1 MLARMG
7 FLTEISGPPVTADL
21 PARWIFDRLE
31 EWAQQFPNQLAFAID
46 RRDGVEEHRYA
57 DVLDH
62 VNAFVMDFQHY
73 GIQRGDKVGIL
84 MENIPQWVFVL
95 LGAMRMGAVTVPLAT
110 TLPENSLR
118 LIGQHAGCRMIVAD
132 EQNWEK
138 AERVC
143 RELKCALASPPGRG
157 RHVSQPADVP
167 GEGTGFAEILDPH
180 PAALYAALSQGER
193 SDTTIIV
200 YTSGTT
206 GNPKG
211 VELTFDNLNHEIRG
225 AIELLEITPNHR
237 ILSVLPFSHVLP
249 LIANVLGP
257 LCAGAAVVFL
267 DSISPQRIIDAF
279 HRHHITLFVC
289 VPQFFYVLHKR
300 IFSQVDSQPF
310 YMRVLFGAM
319 KAIAKRINKPAVRRK
334 LFSKIHN
341 AIGPDLWLLASGGS
355 RFEARIAQD
364 LHDLGYTVLEAYGLT
379 ETSAAATITPVGDNH
394 IGTVGIPLRG
404 VTVRIDSPNHE
415 GIGEVWVRGP
425 VLMKGYYRAP
435 DQTSE
440 TILDGWLH
448 TGDLGFIDAA
458 GALSITG
465 RSKDVIVLANGKNV
479 YPEELETHYSQSPF
493 IKEICIVGIPE
504 DDHTPANEILHA
516 MVVPEMDEF
525 RRRGQ
530 TAIMEMIRFDIE
542 NLSKQLPTYYRI
554 HSLSVRNEPF
564 ARTVTRKLKR
574 FEIQTE
580 ELERRKMRADNPA
593 QPAGEDH
600 PRFKEKVGAT
610 VAKLVR
616 ETKPEVGPLDP
627 RMNIELDLAYD
638 SLSRV
643 ELLSLA
649 EARLGVNIAEH
660 KAARIFTLGELIEAF
675 EAASAAESAGGWTWK
690 EILNVPPGDELN
702 RHYVLNKRYLLDP
715 FAFVTMRIVKLLS
728 RIFFRL
734 RYYGL
739 ENLPQRMPF
748 LICPNHESFLDG
760 PLLASILPR
769 RVIYNMFIHGYSDY
783 WDNAFSRRLAKV
795 CNIVAID
802 PNVNLIRAMQL
813 GAMGLKYGRVLLIFP
828 EGTRSIDGHVQEFKK
843 GAAILAFELGV
854 PIVPVGI
861 RGTFEAWPRGGGF
874 RFHPVELHFG
884 KPIDPKSFAQ
894 ASDPYGAITNV
905 LRKEV
910 LMLSGDNL

>member
-1 MLARMG
+1 MG
-7 FLTEISGPPVTADL
+7 FLTEISGPQVTADL

-31 EWAQQFPNQLAFAID
+31 EWAARFPNQLAFAVD

-62 VNAFVMDFQHY
+62 VNAVVIEFQQH
-73 GIQRGDKVGIL
+73 GIDRGDKVGIL

-95 LGAMRMGAVTVPLAT
+95 LAAMKMGAVTVPLAT

-118 LIGQHAGCRMIVAD
+118 LIAQHAGCKMIVAD

-138 AERVC
+138 ADRLC
-143 RELKCALASPPGRG
+143 RELKCTLGSPFGRG
-157 RHVSQPADVP
+157 RVVSQTADGP
-167 GEGTGFAEILDPH
+167 GEGRGFARVRDPH
-180 PAALYAALSQGER
+180 PARQPAGCRAALSQGER
-193 SDTTIIV
+193 DDTAIIV

-249 LIANVLGP
+249 LIANALGP

-310 YMRVLFGAM
+310 YLRVLFGAM

-364 LHDLGYTVLEAYGLT
+364 LHDLGYTVLQAYGLT

-554 HSLSVRNEPF
+554 HSLSVRNEAFP
-564 ARTVTRKLKR
+564 RTVTRKLKR

-580 ELERRKMRADNPA
+580 ELERRKIRADHPA

-649 EARLGVNIAEH
+649 EARLGVNIAAH

-813 GAMGLKYGRVLLIFP
+813 GAIGLKYGRVLLIFP

-854 PIVPVGI
+854 PIVPLVI
-861 RGTFEAWPRGGGF
+861 RGTFEAWPRGSGF

>member
-7 FLTEISGPPVTADL
+7 FLTEISGPPVPAEL

-31 EWAQQFPNQLAFAID
+31 EWAEQSPNRLAFAID

-62 VNAFVMDFQHY
+62 VNAIVIELQQL
-73 GIQRGDKVGIL
+73 GIERGDKVGIL

-118 LIGQHAGCRMIVAD
+118 LIARHAGCKTIVAD

-138 AERVC
+138 AKALC
-143 RELKCALASPPGRG
+143 NQINCNLASPFGRG
-157 RHVSQPADVP
+157 P
-167 GEGTGFAEILDPH
+167 GEGTGSAGIWHPH
-180 PAALYAALSQGER
+180 PARQPAGCCTALSQGER
-193 SDTTIIV
+193 DDTAIIV

-249 LIANVLGP
+249 LIANALGP

-300 IFSQVDSQPF
+300 IFSQVDSRPF

-334 LFSKIHN
+334 FFSKIHN

-355 RFEARIAQD
+355 RLEARIAQD

-516 MVVPEMDEF
+516 IVVPEMDEF

-530 TAIMEMIRFDIE
+530 TAIMEM
-542 NLSKQLPTYYRI
+542 
-554 HSLSVRNEPF
+554 
-564 ARTVTRKLKR
+564 
-574 FEIQTE
+574 
-580 ELERRKMRADNPA
+580 
-593 QPAGEDH
+593 
-600 PRFKEKVGAT
+600 
-610 VAKLVR
+610 
-616 ETKPEVGPLDP
+616 
-627 RMNIELDLAYD
+627 
-638 SLSRV
+638 
-643 ELLSLA
+643 
-649 EARLGVNIAEH
+649 
-660 KAARIFTLGELIEAF
+660 
-675 EAASAAESAGGWTWK
+675 
-690 EILNVPPGDELN
+690 
-702 RHYVLNKRYLLDP
+702 
-715 FAFVTMRIVKLLS
+715 
-728 RIFFRL
+728 
-734 RYYGL
+734 
-739 ENLPQRMPF
+739 
-748 LICPNHESFLDG
+748 
-760 PLLASILPR
+760 
-769 RVIYNMFIHGYSDY
+769 
-783 WDNAFSRRLAKV
+783 
-795 CNIVAID
+795 
-802 PNVNLIRAMQL
+802 
-813 GAMGLKYGRVLLIFP
+813 
-828 EGTRSIDGHVQEFKK
+828 
-843 GAAILAFELGV
+843 
-854 PIVPVGI
+854 
-861 RGTFEAWPRGGGF
+861 
-874 RFHPVELHFG
+874 
-884 KPIDPKSFAQ
+884 
-894 ASDPYGAITNV
+894 
-905 LRKEV
+905 
-910 LMLSGDNL
+910 

>member
-7 FLTEISGPPVTADL
+7 FLTEISGPPVTRDL

-31 EWAQQFPNQLAFAID
+31 EWAARFPNEVAFEVD

-62 VNAFVMDFQHY
+62 VNAIVMDFQHH

-95 LGAMRMGAVTVPLAT
+95 LAAMKIGAVTVPLAT

-118 LIGQHAGCRMIVAD
+118 LIARHAGCKTIVAD

-138 AERVC
+138 ADRLC
-143 RELKCALASPPGRG
+143 RELKCALASPPERG

-249 LIANVLGP
+249 LIANALGP

-310 YMRVLFGAM
+310 YMRVLFGTM

-334 LFSKIHN
+334 FFSKIHN

-364 LHDLGYTVLEAYGLT
+364 LHDLGYTVLQAYGLT

-394 IGTVGIPLRG
+394 IGTVGMPLRG

-425 VLMKGYYRAP
+425 VLMKGYHRAP

-504 DDHTPANEILHA
+504 DNHTPANEILHA

-564 ARTVTRKLKR
+564 PRTVTRKLKR

-580 ELERRKMRADNPA
+580 ELERRKMRADQPA

-616 ETKPEVGPLDP
+616 ETKPEVGSLDP
-627 RMNIELDLAYD
+627 RMNIVLDLGYD

-643 ELLSLA
+643 ELLFLA
-649 EARLGVNIAEH
+649 EARLGVHIAEH
-660 KAARIFTLGELIEAF
+660 KAARIFTLGELMDAF

-728 RIFFRL
+728 RILFRL

-813 GAMGLKYGRVLLIFP
+813 GAIGLKYGRVLLIFP

-843 GAAILAFELGV
+843 GAAILAFELGI

-874 RFHPVELHFG
+874 RFHPVQLHFG